1 MHLRAHEYW
10 LLLKPRILLAM
21 VALYSTSYIASFASL
36 GQAPFDFP
44 HFVIGFVAVSLAVS
58 GSNALNCY
66 LDRDIDAL
74 MVRTRRRP
82 IPRGVVEPKVALVFG
97 LLLLASAAAISLYL
111 GVVPFLLLIIEG
123 AGFYLVA
130 YTILL
135 KRRTSLNVLATAP
148 SVAAPSWFGWF
159 MGGAPLNAQALVLGL
174 IVAVW
179 GPLHL
184 WSIAYT
190 FAEDYLRGEVPMLP
204 SVLSP
209 GRAVYSIV
217 VSLLVLVS
225 STYFLA
231 FLAGSI
237 LFTLAVSVIN
247 IPLLFVGAR
256 FYVTPSKRRGWWI
269 FKLTAPYIVIVL
281 SAFMIDKYL
290 SV

>member
-1 MHLRAHEYW
+1 M
-10 LLLKPRILLAM
+10 KPRILIAM
-21 VALYSTSYIASFASL
+21 VALYATSYLASYASL
-36 GQAPFDFP
+36 GRSPFDFP
-44 HFVIGFVAVSLAVS
+44 RFFLGFVAVSLAVS

-82 IPRGVVEPKVALVFG
+82 IPRGGVKPREALVLG
-97 LLLLASAAAISLYL
+97 LLLLASASAISLYL
-111 GVVPFLLLIIEG
+111 GVVPFLFVIVEG
-123 AGFYLVA
+123 AGFYLVF

-159 MGGAPLNAQALVLGL
+159 MGGASFNAQALILGL

-190 FAEDYLRGEVPMLP
+190 FSEDYLRGEVPMLP
-204 SVLSP
+204 SVVSP
-209 GRAVYSIV
+209 RRAVNSITASLV
-217 VSLLVLVS
+217 VLIV

-231 FLAGSI
+231 FLARSI
-237 LFTLAVSVIN
+237 IFALGVSVIN
-247 IPLLFVGAR
+247 IPLLLVGAR
-256 FYVTPSKRRGWWI
+256 FYVSPSKRGGWWL

-281 SAFMIDKYL
+281 SAFTIDRYFL
-290 SV
+290 V